1 MANQIATR
9 WEEVWKL
16 LPKALESDDPE
27 AVHAARVA
35 SRRLRAAMDS
45 AAEVYPKPW
54 YRALHKSAKS
64 ITRNLG
70 QVRDR
75 DVLLAKLAGDLE
87 QAAEA
92 ERAGIELLIE
102 RVQSERDEARS
113 AMRTSL
119 SRGRVRRIRKES
131 RGRFSDG
138 RGKKARRGA
147 AAKGT
152 GGALPKRARKQI
164 AQRTADLL
172 GYESIIPQAGAVEE
186 LHDAR
191 IAVKRLRYTVE
202 LFEDQ
207 IGDDGVRI
215 TQETKELQDALGHLH
230 DLDVHLQLVD
240 SELDRQRDAS
250 ASVDPALIPSLE
262 TIRQRDE
269 MSRENVHQN
278 IVTRWDALMADGF
291 RDRLGR
297 VSAAK

>member
-1 MANQIATR
+1 MSNQIATR

-54 YRALHKSAKS
+54 YRALHESAKS

-75 DVLLAKLAGDLE
+75 DVLLAKLAGDQE

-92 ERAGIELLIE
+92 ERAGIDRLIE
-102 RVQSERDEARS
+102 RVQAERDEARS
-113 AMRTSL
+113 AMRETL

-138 RGKKARRGA
+138 RNRKAHRNA
-147 AAKGT
+147 VSNQP
-152 GGALPKRARKQI
+152 GGGLPKRARKQI
-164 AQRTADLL
+164 ERRTADLL
-172 GYESIIPQAGAVEE
+172 GYESIIPKADAVEE

-207 IGDDGVRI
+207 IGNDGVRI

-230 DLDVHLQLVD
+230 DLDVHIQLVD
-240 SELDRQRDAS
+240 SELDRQREATEG
-250 ASVDPALIPSLE
+250 VDPDLIPSLE
-262 TIRQRDE
+262 TIRKRDE
-269 MSRENVHQN
+269 ASRDDVHGA
-278 IVTRWDALMADGF
+278 VVSRWDALMEDGF
-291 RDRLGR
+291 RDWLGR
-297 VSAAK
+297 VAAAK